1 MELVTWIA
9 LSMVAAGIAVGLLK
23 PDLLTFRKRS
33 FGGTGPTHRQ
43 VEISPSK
50 LFTYYP
56 EKPQGYVG
64 FTDYAAMSCELN
76 DSLIAALPT
85 EQFRSV
91 GFGLGFVEEVLERA
105 HDKEK
110 ATFHAESASG
120 EDAEDIGWLSLMQ
133 EKGTDNAG
141 RSTANLAAALHGL
154 AAKMREGGP
163 VSIKYWDA
171 YWNAKHGD
179 NQSGQNHRVAEQAA
193 LLHIFEESQ
202 NRGRRL
208 AGSAELNAER
218 V

>member
-23 PDLLTFRKRS
+23 PDLMTVRKRS
-33 FGGTGPTHRQ
+33 VGGTGPTQRQ
-43 VEISPSK
+43 VKISPSK

-56 EKPQGYVG
+56 GKPQGYAG

-76 DSLIAALPT
+76 DSLIAAPPT

-91 GFGLGFVEEVLERA
+91 GFGIGFVEAVLERA
-105 HDKEK
+105 SDKEK
-110 ATFHAESASG
+110 TILHAASASS

-133 EKGTDNAG
+133 DKGTDNSD

-171 YWNAKHGD
+171 HRAAKQGGSE
-179 NQSGQNHRVAEQAA
+179 SGQNHRLEEQAA

-202 NRGRRL
+202 NRGKLL
-208 AGSAELNAER
+208 AGSAELNTER
-218 V
+218 M

>member
-23 PDLLTFRKRS
+23 PDLMTVRKRN
-33 FGGTGPTHRQ
+33 FVGAGPTQRQ
-43 VEISPSK
+43 VKISPSK

-56 EKPQGYVG
+56 GKPQGYAG

-76 DSLIAALPT
+76 DSLIAAQPT

-91 GFGLGFVEEVLERA
+91 GFGLGFVEAVLKRA

-133 EKGTDNAG
+133 DKGTDNAD

-154 AAKMREGGP
+154 AARMREGGP

-171 YWNAKHGD
+171 HRAAKQGG
-179 NQSGQNHRVAEQAA
+179 NESGQNHRLAEQAA
-193 LLHIFEESQ
+193 LLLIFEENQ
-202 NRGRRL
+202 NRGKRL
-208 AGSAELNAER
+208 AGSAELNTER
-218 V
+218 M